1 MVVFDQ
7 RGWSNCWIGEVDWWE
22 WGEKGNEEK
31 RVRWVKGRERREKK
45 IKKSIT
51 RWTVNVHIC
60 TVTVHLYGHDV
71 YLHIFTN
78 WILFGLECIK
88 LVLFSILEDYR
99 WADVFALIHANLP
112 LYLYLLKITQ
122 SNEVTCILGDNFS
135 LTNITSK

>member
-1 MVVFDQ
+1 M
-7 RGWSNCWIGEVDWWE
+7 IGESEVRKEIRKRE
-22 WGEKGNEEK
+22 WGESKVERGERKK
-31 RVRWVKGRERREKK
+31 R

-51 RWTVNVHIC
+51 RWTVTVHIC
-60 TVTVHLYGHDV
+60 TVTVHLHGHDV

-78 WILFGLECIK
+78 GILFGLECVK
-88 LVLFSILEDYR
+88 LVFFSILEDYR
-99 WADVFALIHANLP
+99 WADVFALIHDNLP